1 MPAFSE
7 HSIDEAVG
15 ERLRELRLAAGLS
28 QADVARFLHATVRQI
43 DLYERGKAR
52 IGPGR
57 LSELSERFGVS
68 VLSFFDKVGASLQ
81 TGDADAHQTGSD
93 DCPGSRD
100 ERVRALVR
108 SVLQQASARL
118 RH

>member
-1 MPAFSE
+1 MPASSE

-28 QADVARFLHATVRQI
+28 QADLARFLSATVCEV
-43 DLYERGKAR
+43 DLYERGQAR

-57 LSELSERFGVS
+57 LAELSERFGVS
-68 VLSFFDKVGASLQ
+68 VLSFFDKVGGSLQ
-81 TGDADAHQTGSD
+81 TGDTEGSHAGSD
-93 DCPGSRD
+93 DCPSSRD

-108 SVLQQASARL
+108 SVLQQASARP